1 MRRAHGVA
9 VVRAAEAALMAQLP
23 DGTLMQRAA
32 AGLAATSCR
41 LLGSVYGARVV
52 LLVGSGDNG
61 GDALFAGALLARRG
75 AAVSAVL
82 LGSHAHEGGFAALR
96 AAGGR
101 VATPAAL
108 RDADLVLDGI
118 VGIGGKGAL
127 RDGAVTAVAQISP
140 AALVVAVD
148 VPSGVDA
155 DTGEVAGAAVRA
167 NVTVTFGTWKPGL
180 LVDPG
185 AEHAGALELVD
196 IGLAPHL
203 PSSALTA
210 MQNADVASLLPRPNA
225 ESDKYRRGVVG
236 IVAGSRAYTGAA
248 MLSVGGALRTGVG
261 MVRFVSVAHP
271 ADLVRARWPEV
282 VVTELP
288 DDGSGV
294 LDAGRVQ
301 AWVVGPGIGTDDV
314 AESVVAQ
321 VLSADLPVIVDAD
334 ALTILS
340 SNPHLARARAA
351 PTVLTPHAGELTR
364 LLGLDADAR
373 SDIEARRLHY
383 VRTAA
388 ADLAATV
395 LLKGSTTVVCSP
407 DGVARVNPTGT
418 PWLASAG
425 SGDVLS
431 GMTGA
436 LLAGGLSALDA
447 ASCAAYLHGAA
458 ARLAVTRHGG
468 ESPLI
473 ADDVIAEMSVAIAA
487 VSGG

>member
-1 MRRAHGVA
+1 MRRAHKVA
-9 VVRAAEAALMAQLP
+9 VVRAAEAQLMSELP
-23 DGTLMQRAA
+23 DGALMQRAA
-32 AGLAATSCR
+32 AGLGATCCR
-41 LLGSVYGARVV
+41 LLGRVYGARVV

-61 GDALFAGALLARRG
+61 GDALYAGAFLARRG

-82 LGSHAHEGGFAALR
+82 LGSRAHEQGLAALR

-101 VATPAAL
+101 VAAPAAV
-108 RDADLVLDGI
+108 RVADLVVDGV

-127 RDGAVTAVAQISP
+127 RDDAAAAVADIP
-140 AALVVAVD
+140 ASALVVAVD

-155 DTGEVAGAAVRA
+155 DTGEVVGAAVRA
-167 NVTVTFGTWKPGL
+167 DVTVTFGTWKPGL

-185 AEHAGALELVD
+185 AQHAGALELVD

-203 PSSALTA
+203 PPSGLIAL
-210 MQNADVASLLPRPNA
+210 QNLDVAALLPRPDA
-225 ESDKYRRGVVG
+225 ESDKYRRGVLG
-236 IVAGSRAYTGAA
+236 IVAGSRTYTGAA
-248 MLSVGGALRTGVG
+248 MLSVGGALRVGVG
-261 MVRFVSVAHP
+261 MVRLASVAHP
-271 ADLVRARWPEV
+271 AELVRARWPEA

-294 LDAGRVQ
+294 LAAGRVQ

-314 AESVVAQ
+314 AKSLVAQ
-321 VLSADLPVIVDAD
+321 VLSADVPVIADAD
-334 ALTILS
+334 ALTVLG
-340 SNPHLARARAA
+340 ADRALLRGRGT
-351 PTVLTPHAGELTR
+351 PTVVTPHAGELAR

-373 SDIEARRLHY
+373 VDIEERRLHY
-383 VRTAA
+383 ARMAA
-388 ADLAATV
+388 AELGVTV
-395 LLKGSTTVVCSP
+395 LLKGSSTVVCSP
-407 DGVARVNPTGT
+407 DGLASVNPTGT

-458 ARLAVTRHGG
+458 ARLAVMRHGG

-473 ADDVIAEMSVAIAA
+473 ADDVIAEIPAAIAA
-487 VSGG
+487 VSDD